1 MSQNPSIILKA
12 EDQISSVLD
21 KINAKIKE
29 TESHTNKLNK
39 ETKSI
44 GSSNAFTSLAAK
56 AAIAT
61 GAIYGIVQSVKS
73 LHNIISAGA
82 KFTIETDSSKKAIAG
97 LVASMYQISD
107 ANGKIVSGAEKY
119 NAALGV
125 ADKLNAKILKKAM
138 QTASSYQSLRDAF
151 QAGIASGASN
161 GFSADQ
167 VLDLA
172 STADVVRKMMGLD
185 QNQLVSEFRALLSGQ
200 ITNNSTI
207 GVALGLKGN
216 EEYKKALE
224 IGKGYEYLTEKMKEL
239 QRAGEDASKDIGGV
253 FSTAE
258 EMLQKFHADS
268 TKGYLKP
275 FSELKGI
282 LDGLMTENG
291 EWADSLQPVI
301 KLFNDIS
308 ESVGNGVMQSI
319 KSAIDFAKSFG
330 ESLQDSNSFVSRYIN
345 LLKDGIDG
353 LKYSISQVIGL
364 FKEIGGELEG
374 NLDFD
379 AIFTFGES
387 TIKLLRTIVTLIVET
402 VQNFFDGVKSIFYQL
417 ETAIAKVKLSILNT
431 WNDIVSILPNE
442 ISIKLGVD
450 KESIKAL
457 EEVIR
462 NKTYKDDSLRINR
475 KLNDNKYGLFS
486 AYTNTLDEFNKPLKD
501 KARES
506 EKISEESAQKEKEIA
521 IKKEKEISEYTLQV
535 QKNIDEKTI
544 EFSSKAADQ
553 VVSIWKSRLSYLSE
567 LVDFQLNA
575 GIITSEK
582 ALSLRKNIITQTAGA
597 DLDQAKREHEKQLKD
612 FEKKYK
618 ESTEG
623 TNVNLLNPEGK
634 KKFQEY
640 IAQLNKEREDLD
652 KNYINK
658 KLLIEDQSRL
668 KLQKLDKE
676 YLDKKNEEH
685 LNNLKINLSKEKSL
699 IDNNNSNLDLDRKQK
714 LISDKEYYAQKQEN
728 IRKTFELE
736 RQEINEKLKLEH
748 NTSKKSE
755 LQAELYKSQQ
765 KEQIAL
771 RSIEVERLNTA
782 SEMNNKI
789 ANASIEMQKVLNSYN
804 KESLDFAKSV
814 GGIGLES
821 YYDQKIKLIQESYDI
836 EKRALI
842 EQGQQKGDLT
852 EINAKLYENELKQG
866 LEVKKVLEE
875 KRNALIEY
883 KNTLIDINNAYLEN
897 TSGQLNTDL
906 IKEKFNNSLPIELN
920 KYDEKD
926 RDLVRKHLEVQSVLE
941 QIEATSSNI
950 NKLNELREGKL
961 KDINVQFMEGK
972 ISYQEYE
979 GLIKTQNELYEE
991 QYSGYLDFI
1000 SKFKELNLGDNIDQK
1015 INDILSR
1022 KDEFRKFADEMTVLG
1037 EKISTSFEDGFTD
1050 ILTGQKGIADG
1061 FKSMIQDITKE
1072 IMNFVAKQLVK
1083 KMIGDFM
1090 GTGAGQSISNGFTGL
1105 LSAFGG
1111 TIGGK
1116 ASGGLV
1122 RAGEPL
1128 LVGETGKEIFIPSQ
1142 NGTIY
1147 NNTKTNEMIYNN
1159 SNKTVINNYTIKG
1172 RRGDKF
1178 EDSQL
1183 NKSAEVQ
1190 SLLEMSKKNG

>member
-29 TESHTNKLNK
+29 TENHTNRLNK

-44 GSSNAFTSLAAK
+44 GSSNAFASLAAK

-61 GAIYGIVQSVKS
+61 GAIYAIVQSVKS

-319 KSAIDFAKSFG
+319 KSTIDFAKSLG
-330 ESLQDSNSFVSRYIN
+330 ESLQDGNSTASRFIN
-345 LLKDGIDG
+345 LIKDGIDG
-353 LKYSISQVIGL
+353 FKYIISQVIGL
-364 FKEIGGELEG
+364 FKEIGAV
-374 NLDFD
+374 LDENSFFD
-379 AIFTFGES
+379 ALISFGEGVVQ
-387 TIKLLRTIVTLIVET
+387 LWRTIATFVVET
-402 VQNFFDGVKSIFYQL
+402 VQNLFDSVKSIFYKL
-417 ETAIAKVKLSILNT
+417 EAAVAKVKLSILNT

-457 EEVIR
+457 EEVIKD
-462 NKTYKDDSLRINR
+462 KTRKDDALRIY
-475 KLNDNKYGLFS
+475 NKGGIF
-486 AYTNTLDEFNKPLKD
+486 ANTSYEFNTPLKD
-501 KARES
+501 RARES

-535 QKNIDEKTI
+535 QKSIDEKTI

-582 ALSLRKNIITQTAGA
+582 ALSLRKNIIAQTAGA

-736 RQEINEKLKLEH
+736 RQEINEKLKLEN

-814 GGIGLES
+814 GGVGLES

-926 RDLVRKHLEVQSVLE
+926 RELVQKHLEVQNVLE

-950 NKLNELREGKL
+950 NKLTELQEGKL

-1050 ILTGQKGIADG
+1050 ILTGQKGIAEG
-1061 FKSMIQDITKE
+1061 FRSMIQDINKE
-1072 IMNFVAKQLVK
+1072 IMGFIAKQSVK
-1083 KMIGDFM
+1083 KIIGDFM
-1090 GTGAGQSISNGFTGL
+1090 GTSAGQSISNGFNGL
-1105 LSAFGG
+1105 ISAFGG
-1111 TIGGK
+1111 AIGGK

-1183 NKSAEVQ
+1183 NKSAEIQ